1 MALCCRYCWVRFSSN
16 CKCTSPW
23 FTCLGLAPVG
33 YCFESPV
40 HVTRTSGDE
49 RSYACFTHND
59 FGRTLKRRT
68 IIYRS
73 VLVFTHNDLLPLFE
87 LSTYLDV
94 IKITACFNESEKNS
108 CAMVNSSS

>member
-1 MALCCRYCWVRFSSN
+1 VGCLNFFIAIYFQGHKLLRNDATEGYVGGLVLSLLLVRCSSD

-49 RSYACFTHND
+49 RSY
-59 FGRTLKRRT
+59 
-68 IIYRS
+68 
-73 VLVFTHNDLLPLFE
+73 
-87 LSTYLDV
+87 
-94 IKITACFNESEKNS
+94 
-108 CAMVNSSS
+108 